1 MSKRKTT
8 VMAGQ
13 GLPDIVVQE
22 LGTMELSMQV
32 AADNDMALTDTLS
45 PGDVVAIDEELR
57 AEGRVTDE
65 MRLKGAVPATSV
77 SAADESF
84 IRGGINYMGIEIDFI
99 VS

>member
-22 LGTMELSMQV
+22 LGTMELAMQV

-57 AEGRVTDE
+57 ADNRVTDE
-65 MRLKGAVPATSV
+65 MRLKGAASTTWALRLISSYLSV
-77 SAADESF
+77 TERSRSAEK
-84 IRGGINYMGIEIDFI
+84 
-99 VS
+99 